1 MQALFKAVK
10 VILQYFSRKIWFVRP
25 SQDCSPVT
33 TTLQACTTPASQQY
47 KPKGLVGL
55 NTSDVTLSPKPTS
68 FSAET
73 LK

>member
-1 MQALFKAVK
+1 MQALFKAEK
-10 VILQYFSRKIWFVRP
+10 VIKGNLVCKAITRLSSNYNYSTSMYKP
-25 SQDCSPVT
+25 
-33 TTLQACTTPASQQY
+33 LSQQY